1 MDNFSQKI
9 IIFALSLLL
18 LPCAVFPSFA
28 EESSGEPDFRVIGYY
43 SADLFDEPAKHLQT
57 DKLTH
62 VMYAF
67 LIPQADGT
75 CLPPPKPE
83 QLRAVV
89 EQAHRDGAEV
99 FAALGGWSYNG
110 VPLASTFETV
120 TADEALRKKL
130 VDSTLAV
137 VNEYG
142 LDGVELDWE
151 YPTEQSA
158 GNYEKLVLELSAAL
172 EARGKHLTA
181 ALNGAWSKTGAPA
194 VSELVSEA
202 CLDAFQFIS
211 VMSYDMNNEQHSPFW
226 FANTSIDYWLN
237 RGVPAEK
244 IVLGMPL
251 YARPSWAQYRHLAA
265 ENPDFAYTDH
275 AASAIGDSYYNGL
288 PTLCRKTL
296 LAIEKAG
303 GVMLFDVNEDANG
316 PLSVVSMIDE
326 VLKDLDGQGYLSE
339 KNVELIRMNGGPA
352 ELEKAVGWDYTRAV
366 KRMRFKD
373 VREDDWFYDAV
384 RSVYEK
390 GQMNGLSKTAF
401 APKDPLNRAML
412 VMILWRMDGSPAS
425 EGDGGDFT
433 DVEPGSWYEEAVNW
447 AAEKGIAKGFED
459 GTFRPDTEITR
470 EQAVT
475 ILWRMNGSPAS
486 EGDGGGFTDTDR
498 ISEWA
503 AEAMEWGVSSGLI
516 SGRGNGKLAP
526 QDTITRAEAAALL
539 QRLETEN

>member
-1 MDNFSQKI
+1 
-9 IIFALSLLL
+9 
-18 LPCAVFPSFA
+18 
-28 EESSGEPDFRVIGYY
+28 
-43 SADLFDEPAKHLQT
+43 
-57 DKLTH
+57 
-62 VMYAF
+62 
-67 LIPQADGT
+67 
-75 CLPPPKPE
+75 
-83 QLRAVV
+83 
-89 EQAHRDGAEV
+89 
-99 FAALGGWSYNG
+99 
-110 VPLASTFETV
+110 
-120 TADEALRKKL
+120 
-130 VDSTLAV
+130 
-137 VNEYG
+137 
-142 LDGVELDWE
+142 
-151 YPTEQSA
+151 
-158 GNYEKLVLELSAAL
+158 
-172 EARGKHLTA
+172 
-181 ALNGAWSKTGAPA
+181 
-194 VSELVSEA
+194 
-202 CLDAFQFIS
+202 
-211 VMSYDMNNEQHSPFW
+211 
-226 FANTSIDYWLN
+226 
-237 RGVPAEK
+237 
-244 IVLGMPL
+244 
-251 YARPSWAQYRHLAA
+251 
-265 ENPDFAYTDH
+265 
-275 AASAIGDSYYNGL
+275 
-288 PTLCRKTL
+288 
-296 LAIEKAG
+296 
-303 GVMLFDVNEDANG
+303 MLFDVNEDANG